1 MTSFFLGFVFA
12 WAVVDGDTLKASV
25 HTWPN
30 HAAVDERVRL
40 ARIDAPEVHAKRPC
54 ERELAAKATEWAR
67 AQLSTAKRI
76 EVHAGVNPTAT
87 GFTTRDSF
95 GRILGEVIVDGVNL
109 SDAGLAAGV
118 FRPYAERVAGKAW
131 C

>member
-1 MTSFFLGFVFA
+1 MTEFFIGFVFA
-12 WAVVDGDTLKASV
+12 WAVMDGDTLKASI

-30 HAAVDERVRL
+30 HAAVDEKVRL
-40 ARIDAPEVHAKRPC
+40 VRIDAPEIHRPAPDC
-54 ERELAAKATEWAR
+54 ERALGAKATEWAR
-67 AQLSTAKRI
+67 ATLTAGKRI
-76 EVHAGVNPTAT
+76 EIHVPHAS
-87 GFTTRDSF
+87 TRDSF
-95 GRILGEVIVDGVNL
+95 GRILGDVFVDGVSL